1 MPPEPSLATLREA
14 VKRARSNALRKRRRF
29 QTPGDGYIQIEGTK
43 YDPIRP
49 PHVHDKYNRKQLISY
64 LEELKNFN
72 SRKTQF
78 VPDAYHKP
86 IPKEKWERYKKV
98 EAAYNSK
105 VEAFA
110 HKFDKIVKPHAG
122 GATPSMMYKI
132 ANPDH
137 MAGNSPVNGAKR
149 KLMRKPRQ
157 IMSEAKLDKLTRNLL
172 KSFDDKNVRKELGS
186 AYLTVRD
193 ILYRYADE
201 NGDNFV
207 DLFKNL
213 SAEQFEYFWYFSPN
227 EVNEFFLW
235 YESIKALDRD
245 GDEAHPAYMS
255 LHDSARQNVVDF
267 FEDVQKKIKGV
278 KPARVNKWG
287 YLQPS
292 IPRTRQKGA
301 KKKKGKNSQNRKNR
315 KK

>member
-1 MPPEPSLATLREA
+1 MSPEPSLAELRAA
-14 VKRARSNALRKRRRF
+14 VKRARSNAMRKRRRF
-29 QTPGDGYIQIEGTK
+29 QTPGDGYVQIKGTK

-49 PHVHDKYNRKQLISY
+49 FGVHDKYNRKQLNVY
-64 LEELKNFN
+64 LQELENFN

-78 VPDAYHKP
+78 VPDAYHHP
-86 IPKEKWERYKKV
+86 IPKEKWGHYKKV

-105 VEAFA
+105 VEDFA
-110 HKFDKIVKPHAG
+110 HKFDKIVKPKAG
-122 GATPSMMYKI
+122 GPLPSTMYKI

-137 MAGNSPVNGAKR
+137 MAGNSPVNGGKR
-149 KLMRKPRQ
+149 KLLRKSKQ

-172 KSFDDKNVRKELGS
+172 KSFDDKNVRKELGT

-193 ILYRYADE
+193 IIYKYADE

-207 DLFKNL
+207 DLFNAL
-213 SAEQFEYFWYFSPN
+213 SAEQFEFFWYHSPN
-227 EVNEFFLW
+227 EINEFFLW
-235 YESIKALDRD
+235 YESINALDRD
-245 GDEAHPAYMS
+245 GDEAHPVYMS

-267 FEDVQKKIKGV
+267 LKDVQNRVKST

-287 YLQPS
+287 YMQPS
-292 IPRTRQKGA
+292 ICR
-301 KKKKGKNSQNRKNR
+301 SRKNR

>member
-1 MPPEPSLATLREA
+1 MSPEPSLTELRAA

-29 QTPGDGYIQIEGTK
+29 QTPGDGYVQIEGTK

-49 PHVHDKYNRKQLISY
+49 FGVHDKYNRKQLNVY
-64 LEELKNFN
+64 LQQLENFN

-86 IPKEKWERYKKV
+86 IPKEKWDHYKKV

-110 HKFDKIVKPHAG
+110 HKFDKIVKPGVG

-149 KLMRKPRQ
+149 KLMRKPKQ
-157 IMSEAKLDKLTRNLL
+157 IMGEAKLDRLTRNLL

-193 ILYRYADE
+193 IIYKYADD

-207 DLFKNL
+207 DLFNAL
-213 SAEQFEYFWYFSPN
+213 SAEQFEFFWYYSPN
-227 EVNEFFLW
+227 EINEFFLW

-245 GDEAHPAYMS
+245 GDEAHPAYIS

-267 FEDVQKKIKGV
+267 LEDIQKRMKGA
-278 KPARVNKWG
+278 KPASVNKWG
-287 YLQPS
+287 YMQPS
-292 IPRTRQKGA
+292 IPRTKQKGVQ
-301 KKKKGKNSQNRKNR
+301 KRNNLRNRKNR